1 MSRAEVRCNLFRKE
15 FHEGQLSGASC
26 SGGSYSGKT
35 VLGTKVQVPIALRG
49 ISWGAIVQGDCL
61 VVIVRGDKSPGVNCP
76 GENLKRNN
84 FSGGSCPGWNVG
96 IPIMIIFLMSPEV
109 TSEQSPALM

>member
-1 MSRAEVRCNLFRKE
+1 M
-15 FHEGQLSGASC
+15 
-26 SGGSYSGKT
+26 
-35 VLGTKVQVPIALRG
+35 ALRG

-84 FSGGSCPGWNVG
+84 CSGGSCPGWNVG